1 MCEIIA
7 NKHLGLTIGFIVL
20 IGLLVAVIFSIRQ
33 HNKALRD
40 LQKQIKNLGQSA
52 NFTFNNLNIE
62 NYTRFTAYIAI
73 LFCIGVAIH
82 YMANGLPR
90 ILDAKAQNTH
100 IQNLG
105 VDYLGLIVAIFAI
118 IVTLLVGWQIF
129 STIKAKEELK
139 EARDNFEKEFGKRI
153 YSLDERVF
161 KLSLRNNS
169 VTSTINIGTYFE
181 ILNFTLMA
189 NSHDFK
195 TNNNTE
201 PSLRL
206 NHLQRD
212 VLSTLRGLDASNE
225 IADCNTSDFKFYA
238 AVAKKLNEKWLITYV
253 RKFFVFDDNNQK
265 ITPPEKEKLFDEA

>member
-1 MCEIIA
+1 
-7 NKHLGLTIGFIVL
+7 
-20 IGLLVAVIFSIRQ
+20 
-33 HNKALRD
+33 
-40 LQKQIKNLGQSA
+40 
-52 NFTFNNLNIE
+52 
-62 NYTRFTAYIAI
+62 
-73 LFCIGVAIH
+73 
-82 YMANGLPR
+82 
-90 ILDAKAQNTH
+90 
-100 IQNLG
+100 
-105 VDYLGLIVAIFAI
+105 
-118 IVTLLVGWQIF
+118 
-129 STIKAKEELK
+129 
-139 EARDNFEKEFGKRI
+139 
-153 YSLDERVF
+153 
-161 KLSLRNNS
+161 
-169 VTSTINIGTYFE
+169 
-181 ILNFTLMA
+181 MA